1 MKAKRSITGVPEIDS
16 GQVSTTRTTVPAGA
30 VLATEV
36 VFQQLAY
43 EAEVFSIVRTARMWP
58 DGTDRRYQ

>member
-1 MKAKRSITGVPEIDS
+1 MKAKRSIPGVPEIDS
-16 GQVSTTRTTVPAGA
+16 GQTSTARPTVPVGA

-43 EAEVFSIVRTARMWP
+43 EAEVFSIVRTAGMWP